1 MAELFGTDGV
11 RGAVG
16 EVLTAELASS
26 LGRAAVSAA
35 GGERPQVLI
44 VRDTRESGPMLE
56 AALAAGVAAQGGDAL
71 LAGVLPTPAASL
83 LTRRLGFDLAA
94 VISASHNP
102 YADNG
107 IKFFGPDGGK
117 LSDAMQSAIESAM
130 ESGVEVADSDGGV
143 GRVREIQGASDDYL
157 RELRRAFPLDLSGL
171 RVALDCANGAAFR
184 VAPLIFRELGAEVTE
199 LATEP
204 DGRNI
209 NDGCGSTHIESL
221 SSEVVEQGL
230 DIGFAFDGDADRV
243 LAVDSKGRVHD
254 GDDLLA
260 LIAPVLRERGELGGG
275 VAVTVMTNF
284 GFRGA
289 MEALGIEVVETQVGD
304 RHVAEALADRDW
316 TLGGEQSGH
325 LIWTTFAPT
334 GDGIAASLLTLSAL
348 GGRALS
354 EVATFEPLPQRLESV
369 RVADGEAARLMEVL
383 GPAIAE
389 EEESLAG
396 QGRVLVRASGTE
408 PLLRFMV
415 EAPDEAECDRVVGRL
430 LDAARREVGDDA

>member
-83 LTRRLGFDLAA
+83 LTRRLGLDLGA

-117 LSDAMQSAIESAM
+117 LSDAMQSAIQSAL
-130 ESGVEVADSDGGV
+130 ESGVEVADSADV

-171 RVALDCANGAAFR
+171 RVALDCANGAAYR
-184 VAPLIFRELGAEVTE
+184 IAPTLYREMGAEVTE
-199 LATEP
+199 MATEP

-209 NDGCGSTHIESL
+209 NDGCGSTHIEPL
-221 SSEVVEQGL
+221 SREVVEQGL

-243 LAVDSKGRVHD
+243 LAVDSTGRVHD

-260 LIAPVLRERGELGGG
+260 LIAPVLRERDELGGG

-289 MEALGIEVVETQVGD
+289 MEALGIDVCETQVGD
-304 RHVAEALADRDW
+304 RYVAEALADRDW

-325 LIWTTFAPT
+325 LIWTAFAPT

-348 GGRALS
+348 GGRSLS

-369 RVADGEAARLMEVL
+369 RVGDGEAARLMEVL

-415 EAPDEAECDRVVGRL
+415 EAPDEADCDRVLGRL
-430 LDAARREVGDDA
+430 LDAARREAGIDDA